1 MKDRPR
7 TSLLALRKKPRRN
20 HLRFYC
26 LVTAEAATTLRA
38 GTILPGPQDRRQRS
52 APVPGRSNAGW
63 HRDVLVCQ
71 GLLAFS
77 RCCARGRAHSGLVV
91 HPSVSSVKPKNGD
104 SWEIFRLGSELKRA
118 AGRRSSL
125 QLAPRCGRMAATLFL
140 LAKPVQSGGSGG
152 IQPPDGWAGCK
163 GGTPSRCESRG
174 YAYGRGCQ
182 GVKPHE
188 TGNPTGAVS
197 LPWRGCCPCNI

>member
-63 HRDVLVCQ
+63 HRDVLVFQ

-91 HPSVSSVKPKNGD
+91 HPSVSSVQLKKNLTAD
-104 SWEIFRLGSELKRA
+104 E
-118 AGRRSSL
+118 RRWP
-125 QLAPRCGRMAATLFL
+125 QMRRNGKAREFEA
-140 LAKPVQSGGSGG
+140 
-152 IQPPDGWAGCK
+152 
-163 GGTPSRCESRG
+163 
-174 YAYGRGCQ
+174 
-182 GVKPHE
+182 
-188 TGNPTGAVS
+188 PTGARSWLDWINFPSRFLSVRRWS
-197 LPWRGCCPCNI
+197 KCVVLAEGRPGRAA